1 MLGQTLFCA
10 ALKIL
15 TLFILVLPGL
25 IAKALGPTEVTED
38 NAYPLLVTRLLPP
51 GIKGLMALMSSLS
64 SVFDADDDGHLQAL
78 EAGSDGPVT
87 GDFRALVDGRIRR
100 AFGGL
105 DSVSIGKVCR
115 LMSACRLRLRF

>member
-1 MLGQTLFCA
+1 MTGQTLFCA

-25 IAKALGPTEVTED
+25 IAKALWPTEVTVD

-64 SVFDADDDGHLQAL
+64 SV
-78 EAGSDGPVT
+78 SNSCST
-87 GDFRALVDGRIRR
+87 
-100 AFGGL
+100 
-105 DSVSIGKVCR
+105 
-115 LMSACRLRLRF
+115 LMMMDIYKR